1 VRDKPG
7 FILAYGI
14 FIGLLASGALWL
26 LSQPKRGT
34 PVQLRPPP
42 GPVPIQVHVSG
53 EVNQPGVVELPPGSR
68 VFAAIEAAGG
78 FSDAADYDSLNLAAL
93 LEDGQRVF
101 VPAKRESGDEP
112 GRAEAPPAVIVYPID
127 LNSADQPTLETLP
140 GIGPEK
146 ARAIIAFRL
155 ANGPFRT
162 LEDLDAVEGIGPAI
176 IADIEE
182 LVVINP

>member
-26 LSQPKRGT
+26 LSQPKRGE
-34 PVQLRPPP
+34 PIQLSPPP

-53 EVNQPGVVELPPGSR
+53 EVNQPGVIEMPPDSR
-68 VFAAIEAAGG
+68 VFEAVEAAGG
-78 FSDAADYDSLNLAAL
+78 FSAAADPDSLNLAAT

-101 VPAKRESGDEP
+101 VPAKREPGDESED
-112 GRAEAPPAVIVYPID
+112 GSAPPAVIVYPID
-127 LNSADQPTLETLP
+127 LNTADQPTLETLP
-140 GIGPEK
+140 GIGPERAK
-146 ARAIIAFRL
+146 AIIAFRM